1 VSDEPRAERETA
13 AEGDG
18 QRFVTLGRISAA
30 HGIKGWVRV
39 HSETSP
45 RDNIVDYSPWHLV
58 RGGRR
63 ETWKVNA
70 GRLQGKAVLVKLAG
84 CDDRDTAEGLAG
96 AEITIPRAQLPATTV
111 PGEFYWADLLGLTVR
126 TVEGVELG
134 KIERLFETGAN
145 DVMVVRGERER
156 LVPYIWEQVVRAVD
170 LEAGVM
176 LVDWDA
182 DF

>member
-1 VSDEPRAERETA
+1 MSDERQAEHGTT

-18 QRFVTLGRISAA
+18 QRLVTLGRIAAA
-30 HGIKGWVRV
+30 HGIKGWVKV

-45 RDNIVDYSPWHLV
+45 RENILGYSPWLLV
-58 RGGRR
+58 GRGRR
-63 ETWKVNA
+63 ETRKVDA
-70 GRLQGKAVLVKLAG
+70 GRLQGKAVLAKLAG
-84 CDDRDTAEGLAG
+84 CDDRDAAEALVG
-96 AEITIPRAQLPATTV
+96 AEIEIRRAQLPDTTD
-111 PGEFYWADLLGLTVR
+111 PGEFYWADLVGLEVNTVDGVALGR
-126 TVEGVELG
+126 
-134 KIERLFETGAN
+134 IESLFETGSN

-156 LVPYIWEQVVRAVD
+156 LVPYIWAQVVRSVD